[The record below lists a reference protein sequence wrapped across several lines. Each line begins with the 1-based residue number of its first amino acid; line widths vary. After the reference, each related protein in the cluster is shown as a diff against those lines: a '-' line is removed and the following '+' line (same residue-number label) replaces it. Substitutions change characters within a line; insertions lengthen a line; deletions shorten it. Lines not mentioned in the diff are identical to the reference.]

1 MSTNAAHTTN
11 EERPRKRKGVTIL
24 KDARIDA
31 ISLVDRGANNHRF
44 FLFKRATDFVDIDG
58 NLIHVEQSEENVDK
72 ILPLFKGDT
81 DESGNWR
88 TAYCVVA
95 VPGEV
100 DQQED
105 VWPQEEVRKSAHEF
119 LKNGALINYMHKD
132 LSKIGDTVESYI
144 APVDMQ
150 IGDEKIIAG
159 SWIIGIEPFDQ
170 VKQEIE
176 KGYITGVSVQ
186 GTSRRVAMEK
196 NTATLTASP
205 NAMAATVPPAAP
217 VENQSN
223 GENAKNQ
230 RRIPIGAEGPGIK
243 KLQHLLGVPETGIYD
258 QVTELAFVEFLMRQ
272 GVEPEPTVQAMQ
284 DVLKQIE
291 DSAAGAAALDT
302 STPSVAPKTAVEA
315 APNVV
320 APVAKDF
327 VSMQEVATR
336 RKDHGYGTMDVT
348 GPVPGTITHVAVSNN
363 PTTGV
368 PQDSSVNVVDLKA
381 IVSGDSNDPEDLKVA
396 LYLAAKRGNDHL
408 MNHLNTVHGIK
419 EPEEIFTTPFEL
431 DHLKLMVKVFILG
444 EGDLREEENQ
454 TGTEGAGVSSQVHK
468 SGELSKLATGN
479 VAVWDNGKSA
489 GVVLED
495 KGDTVVVEVEDKSG
509 KITNVTKK
517 KTDVTIIGSGSEP
530 KKADDE
536 EEVEKCDCEDKKKC
550 KHALNKTAS
559 RPGSMHGHDPKKNGK
574 IKHIV
579 RSFGKWAGGKH
590 RVCTARI
597 RTEHP
602 ELAAS
607 GDVNALCA
615 WLKDQWKGT
624 THWRGDDNKLAKA
637 MESYDLTDEQ
647 VDDMFNIMCADMGID
662 AEVSLEKM
670 VSDDY
675 DAYLDELFGE
685 EEVSKASDYVT
696 TDDLTDEDRS
706 ILDRIVGIFKS
717 NKKTEEKAEESRQL
731 FDTETVNKA
740 DEATDSNATD
750 HLDAAMRGLM
760 VGMADALKNEDKDI
774 QLSDLDHVLS
784 DFSKWAEDYN
794 DEIIEKS
801 VKENMEKAVDPIV
814 AADNPA
820 KPDVP
825 KKAGSLIGKTVTV
838 GGKTGKVLTQFG
850 TTLSIKLEDGSTV
863 KAEVKDVKV
872 VNANP
877 TNGGKMEDVAK
888 AAIDLDEER
897 KARIVETRAFL
908 DELLGESDTS
918 AEATTTEVEKTEE
931 ATEQVAEATEEVV
944 NEAPEAETEVVDTAA
959 ADEAPETTLN
969 DVILF
974 VNRLADQVETVSKSI
989 EDQSTLTEKVE
1000 ELAKRADVSEVL
1012 AEIKSELDELKKS
1025 FVPASQV
1032 EEVAKRLQAVENTP
1046 GTRTSE
1052 PVNEVRETVNKSAT
1066 SSAWTGRF

>member
-58 NLIHVEQSEENVDK
+58 NLIHVEDSEENVDK

-144 APVDMQ
+144 APVDMH

-196 NTATLTASP
+196 NAPTLTASP
-205 NAMAATVPPAAP
+205 NAQAATVPAAAP

-291 DSAAGAAALDT
+291 ESAAGTAALNT
-302 STPSVAPKTAVEA
+302 KPAVSPKTAVEA

-327 VSMQEVATR
+327 VSMQTVGTR
-336 RKDHGYGTMDVT
+336 IKDHGYGTMEVT
-348 GPVPGTITHVAVSNN
+348 GPVPGTITHVDVRNN

-368 PQDSSVNVVDLKA
+368 PTDNSVNVVDLKA
-381 IVSGDSNDPEDLKVA
+381 IVAGDSNDPEDLKVA

-419 EPEEIFTTPFEL
+419 EPEEIFTTPFEI

-444 EGDLREEENQ
+444 EGELGEEENQ
-454 TGTEGAGVSSQVHK
+454 TGTEGAGVSTQVNK

-495 KGDTVVVEVEDKSG
+495 KGDTVVIEVEDKSG
-509 KITNVTKK
+509 KISSVTKK

-530 KKADDE
+530 KKEEED
-536 EEVEKCDCEDKKKC
+536 EEVE
-550 KHALNKTAS
+550 KTAS

-637 MESYDLTDEQ
+637 MESYELTDEQ

-662 AEVSLEKM
+662 AEVSLQKM
-670 VSDDY
+670 ISDDY

-685 EEVSKASDYVT
+685 EEVSKASDVLVE
-696 TDDLTDEDRS
+696 DELSDEDKS
-706 ILDRIVGIFKS
+706 ILDKIVGIFKS

-731 FDTETVNKA
+731 FDTETVEKTA
-740 DEATDSNATD
+740 ETTDSNATD

-820 KPDVP
+820 KPSVP
-825 KKAGSLIGKTVTV
+825 KTGSLIGKTVTV

-931 ATEQVAEATEEVV
+931 ATEQVAEAVEV
-944 NEAPEAETEVVDTAA
+944 NETPEAETEVVDTAA

-989 EDQSTLTEKVE
+989 EDTNTLTEKVE

-1032 EEVAKRLQAVENTP
+1032 EEVTKRLQAVENTP